1 MDENILRSRQKVASK
16 SDEKSS
22 DQEKEKMLIKNRKQT
37 GENNDFGDIEKV
49 PSNIENIMEKY
60 FDIFF
65 GEFFLP
71 LVQWLCFCPMVK
83 LVIHGYQVLIL
94 CLASPIIVC
103 PSLVNNI
110 AQRINPLRSASR
122 ENILQPNW
130 LLVDIGFG
138 SLLFYLQWV
147 FGDLSVVSRWG
158 SNDFPK
164 SITRSNTLWERYIRA
179 RISSIKLS
187 NRQIWSAFGIAF
199 LIACIGTFSRFLAL
213 PSTSLRKAE
222 DVRCVFFLAIIFICK
237 FLFLLISQRYLTAA
251 VWTVHFGYD
260 NNARPSLDR
269 VASVLA
275 DTNADVIGLLETDT
289 AKPFFGNN
297 DLTSY
302 LGEKLHMFIDFDVAQ
317 HIGKRGSRS
326 IRGTLLYMAPEIL
339 SSHPYDN
346 RVDLWSMGIILY
358 ECLFGRSPFV
368 FSSAD
373 ELVEEI
379 KSNIPIEIPNDT
391 RISSEC
397 RNLLEGLLQRDPN
410 RRISFQDFFRHP
422 FIFIDLSFQIIRA
435 DDLFQRSIT
444 YEQRGDIKKA
454 LDYRVRALDEYV
466 AIIKVDEDHDRKRM
480 LRMKVKE
487 GLAAAEILKKR
498 ISQMN
503 LNSASTSTTVSSS
516 TENLD
521 LKNNKELFQAYQHCL
536 NGNQLMNIAR
546 FSQACEEYQIG
557 LTVMLR
563 AARTE
568 TDPVKSKILHD
579 VISFYLNKAEI
590 CKDKNE
596 AQQLDIDI
604 EKIKENTALD
614 NTMLNESNF
623 ITERQQRASSH
634 QNCCLQ

>member
-1 MDENILRSRQKVASK
+1 MWQLLPSISFNLSSTK
-16 SDEKSS
+16 STLE
-22 DQEKEKMLIKNRKQT
+22 
-37 GENNDFGDIEKV
+37 
-49 PSNIENIMEKY
+49 
-60 FDIFF
+60 
-65 GEFFLP
+65 
-71 LVQWLCFCPMVK
+71 
-83 LVIHGYQVLIL
+83 
-94 CLASPIIVC
+94 
-103 PSLVNNI
+103 
-110 AQRINPLRSASR
+110 INPLRSVSR
-122 ENILQPNW
+122 ENILQSNW
-130 LLVDIGFG
+130 LLVGIGF
-138 SLLFYLQWV
+138 
-147 FGDLSVVSRWG
+147 VVSRWA
-158 SNDFPK
+158 SNGFP
-164 SITRSNTLWERYIRA
+164 N
-179 RISSIKLS
+179 
-187 NRQIWSAFGIAF
+187 Q
-199 LIACIGTFSRFLAL
+199 AL
-213 PSTSLRKAE
+213 DPIP
-222 DVRCVFFLAIIFICK
+222 DG
-237 FLFLLISQRYLTAA
+237 QRYLTAA

-503 LNSASTSTTVSSS
+503 LNSASASTTVSSS

>member
-1 MDENILRSRQKVASK
+1 MFETDLDLHNAYSPNSK
-16 SDEKSS
+16 TI
-22 DQEKEKMLIKNRKQT
+22 DQPGR
-37 GENNDFGDIEKV
+37 
-49 PSNIENIMEKY
+49 
-60 FDIFF
+60 
-65 GEFFLP
+65 
-71 LVQWLCFCPMVK
+71 
-83 LVIHGYQVLIL
+83 
-94 CLASPIIVC
+94 
-103 PSLVNNI
+103 
-110 AQRINPLRSASR
+110 
-122 ENILQPNW
+122 
-130 LLVDIGFG
+130 
-138 SLLFYLQWV
+138 
-147 FGDLSVVSRWG
+147 VS
-158 SNDFPK
+158 
-164 SITRSNTLWERYIRA
+164 
-179 RISSIKLS
+179 
-187 NRQIWSAFGIAF
+187 
-199 LIACIGTFSRFLAL
+199 
-213 PSTSLRKAE
+213 
-222 DVRCVFFLAIIFICK
+222 
-237 FLFLLISQRYLTAA
+237 SQRYLTAA
-251 VWTVHFGYD
+251 VWTVDFGYD

-289 AKPFFGNN
+289 AKPFLGNN

-302 LGEKLHMFIDFDVAQ
+302 LGEKLHMFIDFGVAQ

-503 LNSASTSTTVSSS
+503 LNFASASTTVSSS

-590 CKDKNE
+590 CEDKNE

-604 EKIKENTALD
+604 EKIKEDTALD